1 MAVTTRTRA
10 LLVVNPNAGKR
21 HASDED
27 LARAREILAASLDLD
42 VVDCLEDGP
51 RAEECARRAIRE
63 RYDAVVAAG
72 GDGTVQAVAREVLGK
87 DIALGILPLGRF
99 MNIAKGLG
107 IPMDA
112 VEAAKVI
119 AAGHVRRADVGEVN
133 GQVFFETAGIGLDA
147 HVFGA
152 TRAAER
158 GRWRRTWQRVSH
170 WATLGTHRIRI
181 KGERDEISSRAMQVL
196 VLNSPYYA
204 WSFPIAG
211 GSMHDGLL
219 EIAVFPRMGRRDL
232 IRSLVTLWREGHH
245 EEPPIVLRERE
256 VRIEADAPLAIHA
269 DGRAAGRLPATFR
282 CRAGELAVFVAKAAS
297 T

>member
-1 MAVTTRTRA
+1 MPTDRPLRA

-21 HASDED
+21 HASED
-27 LARAREILAASLDLD
+27 DLERARGILAASLSLEW
-42 VVDCLEDGP
+42 VECLESGP
-51 RAEECARRAIRE
+51 RAEECGRRAIDE
-63 RYDAVVAAG
+63 RYDAVIVAG

-87 DIALGILPLGRF
+87 DIALGILPFGRF

-112 VEAAKVI
+112 AEAARII

-147 HVFGA
+147 QVFGA
-152 TRAAER
+152 ARAAER
-158 GRWRRTWQRVSH
+158 GRWRRAWERVAR
-170 WATLGTHRIRI
+170 WATHGTHRIRI
-181 KGERDEISSRAMQVL
+181 RGERDEVASRAMQVL

-204 WSFPIAG
+204 WSFPVAG

-219 EIAVFPRMGRRDL
+219 EVAIFPRMGRRDL
-232 IRSLVTLWREGHH
+232 IRSLVTLWREGYY
-245 EEPPIVLRERE
+245 EDPPIVLRERE

-269 DGRAAGRLPATFR
+269 DGRLAGTLPATFR
-282 CRAGELAVFVAKAAS
+282 CRTGELTVFVPEAARA
-297 T
+297 

>member
-1 MAVTTRTRA
+1 MPPTTRRRG

-21 HASDED
+21 HASDDD
-27 LARAREILAASLDLD
+27 LERARGILAGSMDLES
-42 VVDCLEDGP
+42 VDCLEGGP
-51 RAEECARRAIRE
+51 RAEECARRAVDE
-63 RYDAVVAAG
+63 RYDALVVAG
-72 GDGTVQAVAREVLGK
+72 GDGTVQAAAREVLGK
-87 DIALGILPLGRF
+87 DIVLGILPFGRF

-112 VEAAKVI
+112 VEAARII

-152 TRAAER
+152 ARAAER
-158 GRWRRTWQRVSH
+158 GRWRRAWDRLAR
-170 WATLGTHRIRI
+170 WATMRTHRIRI
-181 KGERDEISSRAMQVL
+181 TGARGEIASRAMQVL

-219 EIAVFPRMGRRDL
+219 EVAVFPRMGRIEL

-245 EEPPIVLRERE
+245 EQPPTVLRERE
-256 VRIEADAPLAIHA
+256 VRIEASAPIAIHA
-269 DGRAAGRLPATFR
+269 DGRPAGTLPATFR
-282 CRAGELAVFVAKAAS
+282 CRAGELAVYVPEAARA
-297 T
+297 

>member
-1 MAVTTRTRA
+1 VATTARRRA

-27 LARAREILAASLDLD
+27 LARAREILAASMDLD
-42 VVDCLEDGP
+42 VVDCLEAGP
-51 RAEECARRAIRE
+51 RAEECARRAIAE

-72 GDGTVQAVAREVLGK
+72 GDGTVQAVAHEVLGK
-87 DIALGILPLGRF
+87 DIALGILPFGRF
-99 MNIAKGLG
+99 MNITKGLG
-107 IPMDA
+107 IPLDA
-112 VEAAKVI
+112 VEAARII

-133 GQVFFETAGIGLDA
+133 GHIFFETAGVGLDA

-152 TRAAER
+152 ARAAER
-158 GRWRRTWQRVSH
+158 GRWRRAWQRMSR
-170 WATLGTHRIRI
+170 WATLRSHHVRIR
-181 KGERDEISSRAMQVL
+181 GQRDEISSRAMQVL

-219 EIAVFPRMGRRDL
+219 EIAVFPRMGRREL

-245 EEPPIVLRERE
+245 EQPPIVLRERE
-256 VRIEADAPLAIHA
+256 VRIEADALLAIHA
-269 DGRAAGRLPATFR
+269 DGRPAGTLPATFR
-282 CRAGELAVFVAKAAS
+282 CLAGQLTVFVPEAPAA
-297 T
+297 